1 MQKNNNFIKK
11 VLNKEKSLKATVL
24 SLFISIMILLSIIF
38 GFQLIY
44 IDNNQS
50 KKDISEKLKNLSL
63 TLNQLIK
70 NSDNQNFKVIEMLSV
85 INHKDKVNQDKNFEA
100 YVKVLSIK
108 KIFMLYIQ
116 VMKMEVSMNLS
127 NLNIDKKLKEV
138 YKARELDRWVLIKID
153 GNNIN
158 KKEITLYD
166 EDLNQ
171 TAKRVEENSYNPT
184 KRPWYEMAISS
195 GNRAIKTAPYK
206 FSHIDYFWNN
216 FFKRVKW
223 SQKCCIC

>member
-1 MQKNNNFIKK
+1 MQKNNNFMKK

-85 INHKDKVNQDKNFEA
+85 INHKDKVDQDKNFET
-100 YVKVLSIK
+100 YVKVLSIEK
-108 KIFMLYIQ
+108 NFYALYTGYEDGSFYELI
-116 VMKMEVSMNLS
+116 

-158 KKEITLYD
+158 KK
-166 EDLNQ
+166 
-171 TAKRVEENSYNPT
+171 
-184 KRPWYEMAISS
+184 
-195 GNRAIKTAPYK
+195 
-206 FSHIDYFWNN
+206 
-216 FFKRVKW
+216 
-223 SQKCCIC
+223 

>member
-1 MQKNNNFIKK
+1 MFKIRGVMQKNNNFIKK

-85 INHKDKVNQDKNFEA
+85 INHKDKVDQDKNFEA
-100 YVKVLSIK
+100 YVKVLSIEK
-108 KIFMLYIQ
+108 NFYALYTGYEDGSFYELI
-116 VMKMEVSMNLS
+116 

-171 TAKRVEENSYNPT
+171 TAKRVEENSYHQWSH
-184 KRPWYEMAISS
+184 RPLVSS
-195 GNRAIKTAPYK
+195 N
-206 FSHIDYFWNN
+206 
-216 FFKRVKW
+216 V
-223 SQKCCIC
+223 

>member
-85 INHKDKVNQDKNFEA
+85 INHKDKVD
-100 YVKVLSIK
+100 
-108 KIFMLYIQ
+108 
-116 VMKMEVSMNLS
+116 
-127 NLNIDKKLKEV
+127 
-138 YKARELDRWVLIKID
+138 
-153 GNNIN
+153 
-158 KKEITLYD
+158 
-166 EDLNQ
+166 
-171 TAKRVEENSYNPT
+171 
-184 KRPWYEMAISS
+184 
-195 GNRAIKTAPYK
+195 
-206 FSHIDYFWNN
+206 
-216 FFKRVKW
+216 
-223 SQKCCIC
+223 

>member
-85 INHKDKVNQDKNFEA
+85 INHKDKVIIKIKIFEA
-100 YVKVLSIK
+100 YVKVLSIEK
-108 KIFMLYIQ
+108 NFYALYTGYEDGSFYELI
-116 VMKMEVSMNLS
+116 

-138 YKARELDRWVLIKID
+138 YKAR
-153 GNNIN
+153 
-158 KKEITLYD
+158 
-166 EDLNQ
+166 
-171 TAKRVEENSYNPT
+171 
-184 KRPWYEMAISS
+184 
-195 GNRAIKTAPYK
+195 RA
-206 FSHIDYFWNN
+206 
-216 FFKRVKW
+216 
-223 SQKCCIC
+223 